1 MRGCKINEFAG
12 KPAPTP
18 PSERNGTTVIFRYNR
33 LGSSDN
39 GQGMAGMS
47 LWEAIGAGLMKATGM
62 QGTATPLGAV
72 GGGCINEAVRVQYG
86 GQTYFVKLNS
96 AVHADMFAA
105 EARGLR
111 ELRDSHSL
119 RVPEPLCWGDDGQSA
134 WLVLEDLALGGSGD
148 LAALGHGLARLH
160 RVTQPQFGWVQ
171 DNTIGSTPQIN
182 TPEPDWVVFWRE
194 HRLRFQLDLAA
205 RQGHGGRLRARGE
218 RLLDEFPRLFA
229 AYRPAASLLHGDL
242 WSGNYAYTRDGE
254 PVIFDPA
261 VYYGDREADLAMTE
275 LFGGFGRE
283 FYAAYREAYP
293 LDEGYAVRKTLYNL
307 YHVLN
312 HLYLFGGGYLSQA
325 QGMIDRLLSELG

>member
-1 MRGCKINEFAG
+1 
-12 KPAPTP
+12 
-18 PSERNGTTVIFRYNR
+18 
-33 LGSSDN
+33 
-39 GQGMAGMS
+39 MS
-47 LWEAIGAGLMKATGM
+47 LWEAIGEGLAEVTGE
-62 QGTATPLGAV
+62 QGTAAPLGAV
-72 GGGCINEAVRVQYG
+72 GGGCINQAMRLSYG
-86 GQTYFVKLNS
+86 GKTYFVKLNS
-96 AVHADMFAA
+96 AAHADMFEA

-119 RVPEPLCWGDDGQSA
+119 RVPEPLCHGADAQSA

-148 LAALGHGLARLH
+148 PAALGRGLAAMH
-160 RVTQPQFGWVQ
+160 RVTQARFGWLQ

-205 RQGHGGRLRARGE
+205 RHGHGGRLRERGE
-218 RLLDEFPRLFA
+218 RLLDEFPRLFEE
-229 AYRPAASLLHGDL
+229 YRPVASLLHGDL
-242 WSGNYAYTRDGE
+242 WSGNYAYTREGE

-261 VYYGDREADLAMTE
+261 VYYGDREADIAMTE

-283 FYAAYREAYP
+283 FYAAYCEAWP

-312 HLYLFGGGYLSQA
+312 HLNLFGGGYLSQA
-325 QGMIDRLLSELG
+325 QGMIDRLLSELE